1 MLTVFSLLY
10 IVTRFSVAD
19 ETETRTALLCRV
31 ISHVK
36 ILKAQNSPNRFNFV

>member
-1 MLTVFSLLY
+1 MLTIFSLLG

-19 ETETRTALLCRV
+19 ETETRTSFLCRV

-36 ILKAQNSPNRFNFV
+36 ILKSQNSPNRFNFV